1 MQRALVQTWRKAS
14 LLVDSLEVRHSLLWA
29 SHLARV
35 DEFEPSITGV
45 FLCAPPF
52 SDQVNDG
59 TGKMDLVRV
68 LSKDEPDQQARAVAE

>member
-1 MQRALVQTWRKAS
+1 
-14 LLVDSLEVRHSLLWA
+14 VRHSLLWA
-29 SHLARV
+29 SHLARD
-35 DEFEPSITGV
+35 DELEPSITRV

-59 TGKMDLVRV
+59 TGKVDLVRV